1 MIAISTSKEI
11 IEMDIRNLLV
21 KNVLSQ
27 SNNKQ
32 LLAGVETCEASLQ

>member
-21 KNVLSQ
+21 KNVLT
-27 SNNKQ
+27 
-32 LLAGVETCEASLQ
+32 EDCEMDIMAMHALVLKFI